1 MIMKI
6 RNVETTLHKVPVI
19 DPVTHRETLVNSV
32 ITKIETD
39 NGITG
44 YSEVNGRSDIREF
57 VNRRIKPILEGGNPL
72 DTEML
77 WHELYRRLNGRAHTG
92 VWSLG
97 VSAVDIAL
105 WDIKGKYL
113 SQPIYRLLGGCRQKV
128 PAYITC
134 GSGDPYEEYSPQE
147 MAEFFKPFIKEGQD
161 KVKMQVARG
170 RWPALSKKPMTESVD
185 YARVSAVRKE
195 IGDGVQLSIDANCKL
210 SLLEAIRLS
219 KSVECFDIYWFEE
232 PIYKNDA
239 SLLAQMRQKTSIPI
253 AAGQNEGH
261 KWKHLELFMNQSVD
275 IAQPDVQ
282 QVGGFT
288 EGLKVAVLAQA
299 FNLPVATH
307 AVPFE
312 NMHLV
317 AAIDNGWRVEFH
329 YATWKA
335 SESLWKDYP
344 YPEKGWI
351 KVPDRP
357 GLGIK
362 PNEKTLSETLVN

>member
-1 MIMKI
+1 MKI
-6 RNVETTLHKVPVI
+6 KNVEATLHRVPVI
-19 DPVTHRETLVNSV
+19 DPVTHRETMQNT
-32 ITKIETD
+32 IFTKIETD
-39 NGITG
+39 DGITG

-57 VNRRIKPILEGGNPL
+57 VNRRVKPVIEGGNPL
-72 DTEML
+72 DTETH
-77 WHELYRRLNGRAHTG
+77 WHNLYRRLNGRAHTG
-92 VWSLG
+92 VWSHG

-113 SQPIYRLLGGCRQKV
+113 SQPIYRLLGGGRQKV

-134 GSGDPYEEYSPQE
+134 GSGAPYEEYSPEE
-147 MAEFFKPFIKEGQD
+147 MAAFFRPFIKEGQD

-170 RWPALSKKPMTESVD
+170 RWPELSKKPMTESVD
-185 YARVSAVRKE
+185 YARVSAVRE
-195 IGDGVQLSIDANCKL
+195 EVGDDVQLSIDANCKL
-210 SLLEAIRLS
+210 SLLEAVRLAR
-219 KSVECFDIYWFEE
+219 KVEPLDIYWFEE
-232 PIYKNDA
+232 PLYKNDA
-239 SLLAQMRQKTSIPI
+239 GLLAQMRQKTSIPI

-261 KWKHLELFMNQSVD
+261 KWKHLEMFLNQSVD

-288 EGLKVAVLAQA
+288 EGLKVSVLAQA

-335 SESLWKDYP
+335 SEALWKDYP

-351 KVPDRP
+351 EVPDRP
-357 GLGIK
+357 GLGMK
-362 PNEKTLSETLVN
+362 PNEKALSETLVK